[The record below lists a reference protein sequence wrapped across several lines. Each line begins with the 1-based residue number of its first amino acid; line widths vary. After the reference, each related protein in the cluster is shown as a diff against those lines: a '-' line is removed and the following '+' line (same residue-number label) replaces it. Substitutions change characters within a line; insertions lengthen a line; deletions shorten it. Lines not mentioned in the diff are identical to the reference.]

1 MAGKTGGLLGSSIRA
16 SNVTNR
22 IQSSKGG
29 SNHKPRVKK
38 LDRAVPPAELFSAFG
53 MPVASTKSF
62 LIGYEDL
69 EAKKHKKS

>member
-1 MAGKTGGLLGSSIRA
+1 VKIGGHFGIAIRTA
-16 SNVTNR
+16 NVTNL

-29 SNHKPRVKK
+29 SNKKPRPTK
-38 LDRAVPPAELFSAFG
+38 LDSAVPPAELFAAFG
-53 MPVASTKSF
+53 LSVTATKSF